1 MSESR
6 GLAFAPFASEI
17 TSFSSPR
24 NGAPRNAKSNRR
36 NGSRRDSC
44 TNARTAPIGSRG
56 PNIPR
61 SCVPS
66 GRRTRTVTGSVR
78 FVFLSSSSSSSHPRL
93 FFFPRARRERA
104 ARLPRRLR
112 PRKLR
117 RNLAS
122 RLKNSSSSC
131 ARAARTRPPGHER
144 PRAARPRAASSGP
157 PRGLAA
163 ARRREARRLR
173 GERRGERG
181 AAATVAIRSAR
192 KLTRRTSAVYGRV
205 SRRASTD
212 VRSFLS
218 CDTSVAASFS
228 RTNPAATNASTAGD
242 SSPEASSFAEAS
254 PPKNASRTFA
264 LANLT
269 LRRSTR
275 VAAAIFSD
283 SVASAKAF
291 SGFANVGAVSP
302 NASSQ
307 ALQAIRHSVSAAAGS
322 VGRGGGRAIAAAASA
337 RAGSAVARL
346 QSARRSAFRRDRHSH
361 RASSP
366 SSPRAASRAH
376 GGSRR
381 AWRPRPFP
389 RSARLGS
396 ARLPKPPAAV
406 FSAPPRQPWCPTCVP
421 SPGTRKTHRRSPV
434 VEGGVFRGFG
444 QRASRAR
451 HVRDACQSRKRRRA
465 RGERSRE
472 TPRASVMS
480 AFSDPT
486 RGGMLERRG
495 RSSSRLTRASAV
507 REESS
512 APYRERVVLL
522 RHRLHVGHHLFAH
535 LVSVRHFAG
544 RGRE

>member
-1 MSESR
+1 M
-6 GLAFAPFASEI
+6 
-17 TSFSSPR
+17 
-24 NGAPRNAKSNRR
+24 
-36 NGSRRDSC
+36 
-44 TNARTAPIGSRG
+44 
-56 PNIPR
+56 
-61 SCVPS
+61 
-66 GRRTRTVTGSVR
+66 
-78 FVFLSSSSSSSHPRL
+78 
-93 FFFPRARRERA
+93 
-104 ARLPRRLR
+104 
-112 PRKLR
+112 
-117 RNLAS
+117 
-122 RLKNSSSSC
+122 
-131 ARAARTRPPGHER
+131 
-144 PRAARPRAASSGP
+144 
-157 PRGLAA
+157 
-163 ARRREARRLR
+163 
-173 GERRGERG
+173 
-181 AAATVAIRSAR
+181 
-192 KLTRRTSAVYGRV
+192 YGRV

-322 VGRGGGRAIAAAASA
+322 VGRSAASRAIAAATRA
-337 RAGSAVARL
+337 RAPDPPSRVF

-406 FSAPPRQPWCPTCVP
+406 FSAPPRQPWCPTRVP

-495 RSSSRLTRASAV
+495 RSSSRLARASAV